1 MRSIRLSG
9 PQPYAIAHPTL
20 GKMIV
25 SNIGTDDVVNA
36 LLPFWDIIAETA
48 SRAPECIEAVLNYVI
63 LKKYVSGLIQPL
75 GLET

>member
-1 MRSIRLSG
+1 M
-9 PQPYAIAHPTL
+9 QYAHPTL

-25 SNIGTDDVVNA
+25 SNIGTDDFVNA

-63 LKKYVSGLIQPL
+63 LKKYV
-75 GLET
+75 